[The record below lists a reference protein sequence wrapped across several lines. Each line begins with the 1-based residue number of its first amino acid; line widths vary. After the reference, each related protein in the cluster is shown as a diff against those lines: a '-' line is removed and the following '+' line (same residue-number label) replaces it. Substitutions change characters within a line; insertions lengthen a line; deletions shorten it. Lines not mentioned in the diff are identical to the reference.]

1 MSRQCATAVFSR
13 AIKVAGGVF
22 APGHLGE
29 LTQHVPFELVDDVL
43 TRTRTV
49 EERRRLLPSRVGV
62 YFLLALAMFPV
73 LGYARVWDK
82 LTAGL
87 GPLTPVR
94 PSEKAL
100 RDLRRRLGP
109 APLKMLF
116 ETLAGPVAQPATAGV
131 RYRRWR
137 TVAVDGCSSIKA
149 PDQPRIR
156 RWLGKI
162 CRQGV
167 WDGYPMLRLTAL
179 CETGTRSL
187 IGAVFGPTSCGE
199 LGYAVRLL
207 PLLKR
212 DMLLLADRGFASD
225 GFLAKVAD
233 TGAHLLIRL
242 KKQRTPAVLAA
253 LSDGSYLTRINGR
266 KLRIIEADITLTTSE
281 GQRTGDC
288 YLLATTLLDHRTDP
302 ATALVSLYH
311 ERWEVESAFYALRHT
326 LLRGLVLRSGDPFG
340 LAQEMWAQLAL
351 YQVLRRAMTEAA
363 ESEPGTDP
371 DRVSFTVAL
380 EAARSQVITAE
391 NILPDHTGPG
401 VIARAV
407 LEALLPRRRTR
418 VSARRVKST
427 VVRYRSNPTDER
439 PLSSRNITHLAITIH
454 TAGTSQPPT
463 QTARDQPASLPASAA
478 NGRRDRA
485 LQLLRT
491 DPHRA
496 WKAKEIIHALG
507 IDHGRSLCAQLG
519 HWVKEGILHKA
530 GHGRYALTEEWI
542 GSTPIRPAEA
552 SMLTSPSTA

>member
-1 MSRQCATAVFSR
+1 MPRKCAISAFSR
-13 AIKVAGGVF
+13 TVKVAEGVF

-43 TRTRTV
+43 VQTRAV
-49 EERRRLLPSRVGV
+49 EERLRQLPSRVGV
-62 YFLLALAMFPV
+62 YFLLALAMFPA

-87 GPLTPVR
+87 GPLGGVR

-116 ETLAGPVAQPATAGV
+116 ETLAGPVARPSTPGV

-179 CETGTRSL
+179 CETGSRAL
-187 IGAVFGPTSCGE
+187 LGAVFGPTSCGE

-207 PLLKR
+207 PLLKQ

-225 GFLAKVAD
+225 DFLTRAAA
-233 TGAHLLIRL
+233 TGAHLLVRL
-242 KKQRTPAVLAA
+242 KKQRTPAVLAT
-253 LSDGSYLTRINGR
+253 LPDGSYLTRINGR
-266 KLRIIEADITLTTSE
+266 KLRIIEAHITLTTSE

-302 ATALVSLYH
+302 ATALVRLYH

-326 LLRGLVLRSGDPFG
+326 LLGGLVLRSGDPFG

-363 ESEPGTDP
+363 ESVPGTDP

-380 EAARSQVITAE
+380 ETARNQVITAE
-391 NILPDHTGPG
+391 DVLPDHTGPG
-401 VIARAV
+401 VLARAV
-407 LEALLPRRRTR
+407 LQALLPRRRAR
-418 VSARRVKST
+418 VSSRRVKST
-427 VVRYRSNPTDER
+427 VVRYRSNPADER
-439 PLSSRNITHLAITIH
+439 PLTSRDITHLAITIYTADPGRSPQH
-454 TAGTSQPPT
+454 TDL
-463 QTARDQPASLPASAA
+463 DQLSTLPASAGT
-478 NGRRDRA
+478 GRRDRV

-491 DPHRA
+491 DPHRS
-496 WKAKEIIHALG
+496 WKAKEIVHSLG
-507 IDHGRSLCAQLG
+507 IAHGRSLCTQLG
-519 HWVKEGILHKA
+519 HWVKEGILRKT
-530 GHGRYALTEEWI
+530 GHGHYALTEEWI
-542 GSTPIRPAEA
+542 GSKHSDQPRDRC
-552 SMLTSPSTA
+552 